1 VLKKSLL
8 KISFVGFGNFLNA
21 GLGLMFIAALAKS
34 LSLEDFGRYSLI
46 TSVLVLIAKLT
57 DFGTNS
63 LFVAKSIKEDE
74 HAADKF
80 VSLKLVLL
88 AVALPIAFAILY
100 FFGFHNWQIILLF
113 IGGICVYSANFAL
126 FGFFQKLERFSFVI
140 LVNAIPAI
148 IKGILAPLIFFSFI
162 NISFIGGVA
171 IFVLSVIPSILLYFY
186 LPGSLKKFN
195 LSLTG
200 IKEVFFETLPAGVS
214 QLIAEGWYAIANG
227 IAKIAQGFADVG
239 IFSLAEKISTVFSL
253 ISLSIFTVLLPK
265 NARNKKDNLGYDF
278 LETILLGL
286 GIVGLS
292 FLAIFGAKVGVPIVF
307 GDKFSRSLILLDIL
321 IFSSAITAIHTFI
334 ENYFFVESKTH
345 GLFYISTAKLAVFL
359 TGAALMVPALG
370 LLGLAYAQL
379 TASIAALT
387 ASILFILRANKKV

>member
-1 VLKKSLL
+1 
-8 KISFVGFGNFLNA
+8 
-21 GLGLMFIAALAKS
+21 MFIAALAKS

-46 TSVLVLIAKLT
+46 TSVLILIAKLT

-63 LFVAKSIKEDE
+63 LFVAKSIKKDE
-74 HAADKF
+74 HTADKF
-80 VSLKLVLL
+80 VSLKIALL
-88 AVALPIAFAILY
+88 GVALPISFAILY
-100 FFGFHNWQIILLF
+100 FFGFRGLQIIGLF
-113 IGGICVYSANFAL
+113 ISGILVYSANFAL

-140 LVNAIPAI
+140 LVNAIPAV
-148 IKGILAPLIFFSFI
+148 IKGILAPLIFFSVV
-162 NISFIGGVA
+162 NISFTGALA
-171 IFVLSVIPSILLYFY
+171 IFVLSVVPSLLLYFY
-186 LPGSLKKFN
+186 LPASLKKFN
-195 LSLTG
+195 LSLAG
-200 IKEVFFETLPAGVS
+200 VKDVFIETLPAGIS

-265 NARNKKDNLGYDF
+265 NARNKKDNIGYDF
-278 LETILLGL
+278 LETILLGA
-286 GIVGLS
+286 GIIGLS
-292 FLAIFGAKVGVPIVF
+292 FLAILGAKIGVPVVF

-359 TGAALMVPALG
+359 TGAAFLVPVFGLM
-370 LLGLAYAQL
+370 GLAYAQL
-379 TASIAALT
+379 TASIIALT
-387 ASILFILRANKKV
+387 ASILFILKSKK